1 VGSNPTLSAR
11 PKGQQKESAKHPVE
25 VAVKPR
31 LTVVF
36 QRKRSLSFLPQVI
49 VTSHAPT
56 ALLFMRCIIFVL
68 LLMLVPAAARAAT
81 GSLIANTTE
90 PLVGTSVTFTANVIP
105 HDFVVMLDFGD
116 GSPPLAVGP
125 HFPVSVSHTYSTV
138 GEFRATLSGVPI
150 TTVVVPI
157 RVVLPAPR
165 VPHGTI
171 FSTVPLVSPVL
182 AGDETNIT
190 VIYRVVTP
198 DTDFVSNAPDLSAI
212 VDLLDDHDR
221 LVVRGDP
228 VLIPYATFEGGGV
241 QTAHIPFAVP
251 SDARGRYHI
260 RVYLRTPD
268 LGGTVA
274 EGDPA
279 PLVVVGGPDPQP
291 QVSAAIHANGSIE
304 VGPMTGVGSTSGTT
318 PSGAAQTSLNANAS
332 VGLLSPNYTFTAAT
346 TLNPTSLRIDPLF
359 TLLPGMQPVSSP
371 NAQQPTSNAPAG
383 AGTPLPH
390 YQDTLGPVT
399 AQLPSLL
406 FSGGES
412 LRGLDSIVNTDGWI
426 YQAALGYP
434 TVASSTLGGQEGYLL
449 NFGRPF
455 SRSQDLNLT
464 FLQNVDDPDT
474 FVPTNGNQPV
484 NSRAGG
490 IEFDQTMFS
499 HLTLMLGAAGSGA
512 SPEVGSGPTQTDS
525 ADKAALNLT
534 SGPDSLNVEYHNFG
548 PVFAAGNGVGA
559 TSDSAGGSAQANLS
573 LSRLATLALNFS
585 HDFARSAGSGSTQ
598 DGATF
603 TLAMPQN
610 FQITLTSGDDKTLAT
625 MSDST
630 SHNYVVTLA
639 KTGTVSGFN
648 LNGTLATV
656 SDALDPSSAGVTR
669 TGAVQYTIMH
679 GVSNV
684 SFGVNATANQVGVP
698 SANFCE
704 SVVVSFPVGVG
715 HVNANPAASATS
727 FSASHGFQ
735 IMLNGSN
742 TNQPGKTSD
751 TRDAVFGAL
760 VSYHIGPHLSLGLNA
775 NTDRHTDNI
784 VPSNTATANS
794 LRVRMDVML

>member
-1 VGSNPTLSAR
+1 
-11 PKGQQKESAKHPVE
+11 
-25 VAVKPR
+25 
-31 LTVVF
+31 
-36 QRKRSLSFLPQVI
+36 
-49 VTSHAPT
+49 
-56 ALLFMRCIIFVL
+56 
-68 LLMLVPAAARAAT
+68 MLVPSVARAAT
-81 GSLIANTTE
+81 GSLMANTTE
-90 PLVGTSVTFTANVIP
+90 PLVGTSVIFTANVFP
-105 HDFVVMLDFGD
+105 HDFVVTLDFGD
-116 GSPPLAVGP
+116 GSPPVAVGP
-125 HFPVSVSHTYSTV
+125 HFPVSVNHTYSTV
-138 GEFRATLSGVPI
+138 GEFQATLSGGPI

-165 VPHGTI
+165 VPHGII

-190 VIYRVVTP
+190 VVYRVVTP
-198 DTDFVSNAPDLSAI
+198 DTEFVSNAPDLCAI

-228 VLIPYATFEGGGV
+228 VIIPYAMFQGGGI

-251 SDARGRYHI
+251 SDARGRYHV

-268 LGGTVA
+268 LGGTVG

-304 VGPMTGVGSTSGTT
+304 IGPMTGVGGTSGTM
-318 PSGAAQTSLNANAS
+318 PSGTAQSALNANAS
-332 VGLLSPNYTFTAAT
+332 VGLLSPNYTFTAGT

-371 NAQQPTSNAPAG
+371 NAQQPTSNAPAA

-390 YQDTLGPVT
+390 YQDELGPVT
-399 AQLPSLL
+399 AQLPSLM

-412 LRGLDSIVNTDGWI
+412 LRGLDSIVNTGGWI

-434 TVASSTLGGQEGYLL
+434 TLASSTLGGQEGYLL

-455 SRSQDLNLT
+455 SSTQDLNFT
-464 FLQNVDDPDT
+464 FLQNIDDPYT

-512 SPEVGSGPTQTDS
+512 TPESGGGSTQADL
-525 ADKAALNLT
+525 ADKAALNVT
-534 SGPDSLNVEYHNFG
+534 GGSDSLNMEYHNFG

-573 LSRLATLALNFS
+573 LSRLATLAVNFA

-598 DGATF
+598 EGATF
-603 TLAMPQN
+603 TLTTPQN
-610 FQITLTSGDDKTLAT
+610 FQIALTNGDDKTLAT

-630 SHNYVVTLA
+630 TRNYTVNLTKSGAVT
-639 KTGTVSGFN
+639 GFN

-656 SDALDPSSAGVTR
+656 SDALDPSTAGVTR
-669 TGAVQYTIMH
+669 TGTAQYTVMH
-679 GVSNV
+679 GASNV
-684 SFGVNATANQVGVP
+684 SFGITATANQVGVP
-698 SANFCE
+698 SANVSE
-704 SVVVSFPVGVG
+704 SVALAFPIGVG
-715 HVNANPAASATS
+715 HQTVNPAASATS
-727 FSASHGFQ
+727 FSASHGFEIQ
-735 IMLNGSN
+735 LNGSN
-742 TNQPGKTSD
+742 TNQPGVTSD
-751 TRDAVFGAL
+751 TRDTVFGAL
-760 VSYHIGPHLSLGLNA
+760 VSYHLGPHISLGLHA
-775 NTDRHTDNI
+775 ATDRHTDI
-784 VPSNTATANS
+784 LIPANTATANT
-794 LRVRMDVML
+794 LRVRMDVNL